1 MISRTLVPGL
11 ALSLVL
17 GLAVQS
23 GCGAGSVTR
32 EESQPTVSDAAPAP
46 APGLP
51 DRDPALACK
60 LVKEQGALLLDVRSD
75 AEFAEGHLDG
85 AAHVPH
91 DQIAGRLGEVG
102 DDKNRPIV
110 TYCRSGRRAHAAK
123 QTLLDAGYTQV
134 TNLGGMT
141 DWKCP

>member
-23 GCGAGSVTR
+23 GCSAGSATR
-32 EESQPTVSDAAPAP
+32 EESQPTVSEAAP

-102 DDKNRPIV
+102 DDKSRPIV